1 MFRSYRQWKR
11 RKKVNKVKEGDGH
24 GLKPFRFWQP
34 LTRSLFYLKL
44 RNHESE
50 DHVYA
55 VNVHFFSEDNTA
67 ELYLNGKHIAT
78 SSLPAAFP
86 VPGGVIEVGTT
97 DYGLSRM
104 HYVEDGGQREY
115 VLQPDKRSGEGL
127 RMRFDQR
134 FPILS
139 KSIGRSAVMVLLVS
153 LLLGLPQLVELV
165 TSIPWIHEQ
174 IGTFQSPIT
183 LPDWANT
190 TLIVAAVLAGIE
202 RALLLKNHWLIDM
215 ETGYWDN

>member
-24 GLKPFRFWQP
+24 ALKPFRFWQP
-34 LTRSLFYLKL
+34 FTRSLFYLEL
-44 RNHESE
+44 TGDEGE
-50 DHVYA
+50 THVYA

-67 ELYLNGKHIAT
+67 ELYLDGKHMAT

-86 VPGGVIEVGTT
+86 VPGGVIEVGAT

-104 HYVEDGGQREY
+104 HYVRESDQREY

-127 RMRFDQR
+127 RLRLDQR
-134 FPILS
+134 FPITS
-139 KSIGRSAVMVLLVS
+139 KSLGLSAVMVLLVS
-153 LLLGLPQLVELV
+153 LILGLPQLLELV
-165 TSIPWIHEQ
+165 TSIPWIHEH

-183 LPDWANT
+183 LPDWVNT
-190 TLIVAAVLAGIE
+190 TLIVASVLAGIE
-202 RALLLKNHWLIDM
+202 RALLLRNHWLIDM
-215 ETGYWDN
+215 ETGYWDS